1 MTEGENLAVEFSLN
15 AAVYEDYT
23 KLVLPKWTKWL
34 FRLGGVSFFIFA
46 LNDALMSW
54 GEGDGFLTWNLV
66 VYTLV
71 AVFLLFFPFFS
82 GFIARWRFYSKA
94 FEKVRAPMHIEISP
108 QGIYSRGGMAESRT
122 PWSSI
127 IDMKVTPV
135 AAYFFIM
142 KNIAHIVP
150 RHAFADAAGFER
162 FVSAARAWWKPGG
175 AAEKK

>member
-34 FRLGGVSFFIFA
+34 FRICGAMFAIFGISDLA
-46 LNDALMSW
+46 ARLA
-54 GEGDGFLTWNLV
+54 EGDAAAAWDGVL
-66 VYTLV
+66 YTLV
-71 AVFLLFFPFFS
+71 AAFLLFFPFFS
-82 GFIARWRFYSKA
+82 GFIARWRFRSNA
-94 FEKVRAPMHIEISP
+94 FAKIRAPVNIEISP
-108 QGIYSRGGMAESRT
+108 QGIYSRGGIGESRT
-122 PWSSI
+122 PWSSVLDI
-127 IDMKVTPV
+127 KVTPL

-162 FVSAARAWWKPGG
+162 FVSMARGWWRPGG
-175 AAEKK
+175 EAEKK